1 MEIKKGANN
10 HFAPQTQT
18 IINQRNIIRMITF
31 PAAKLRINY
40 TDANYQQ
47 KNIKKFT
54 NMAFLRINVSVS
66 LVCVPK
72 HFYFLLYPPL
82 Q

>member
-31 PAAKLRINY
+31 PTAKLRINY
-40 TDANYQQ
+40 FDASYQP
-47 KNIKKFT
+47 KKIHKFP
-54 NMAFLRINVSVS
+54 NGIISKINVKDS
-66 LVCVPK
+66 
-72 HFYFLLYPPL
+72 
-82 Q
+82 